1 MLAGAVL
8 MLHGRKVRE
17 FYVSQHCWQKGRFNM
32 HLIKE
37 CRAWT
42 HSLLLTKR
50 DKCIA
55 ERGPSDLGP
64 MLSCRL
70 RLASMPR
77 VVPLSAAT
85 LDQDLPDTWRR
96 ILKEGTPEVMTLMMD
111 VYKGEV
117 TLRDGRLPDTCR
129 RGQLAHD
136 FRTNPCSS
144 VTHGLYVL
152 GVDIGSGKQIHIEVA
167 YGYDD
172 HGLPVFTD
180 AGETT
185 YMPDDIPGG
194 RIPEMIAEYVAAVPQ
209 KRRRQ

>member
-17 FYVSQHCWQKGRFNM
+17 FYVSQHCWQKEKFM
-32 HLIKE
+32 SFATE
-37 CRAWT
+37 CRRWT
-42 HSLLLTKR
+42 ESLCLTKR
-50 DKCIA
+50 DLCVR
-55 ERGPSDLGP
+55 ERGPTDLAP
-64 MLSCRL
+64 MLQYRL
-70 RLASMPR
+70 RLASKTR
-77 VVPLSAAT
+77 VISLSGKT
-85 LDQDLPDTWRR
+85 LYTAFPHVWGR
-96 ILKEGTPEVMTLMMD
+96 ILQEGTPDRLTLLMD
-111 VYKGEV
+111 TYKCEV
-117 TLRDGRLPDTCR
+117 TVRDGQLPDTCR

-136 FRTNPCSS
+136 FKTNPCSR
-144 VTHGLYVL
+144 VTHALYVI
-152 GVDIGSGKQIHIEVA
+152 GVEVPSRKQIHIEVA